1 MKIASDTIREVTK
14 YSRVLTVEDGP
25 IVAGTGT
32 IRYIVESVVIRWAK
46 GEKPVETHVWGHK
59 VLKNGD
65 VSKQSYK
72 RIYWL
77 DRDDC
82 PGWLTELIK
91 LPEIADDL
99 EGKKKGYLT
108 QMGIEDGMDP
118 QEAQSNAATI
128 MNDIF
133 ANSPDFVEQME
144 AAVEAN
150 QKK

>member
-1 MKIASDTIREVTK
+1 MKIATDTIREVTK

-25 IVAGTGT
+25 IVAGAGT
-32 IRYIVESVVIRWAK
+32 IRYIVEVVSVRWGK

-65 VSKQSYK
+65 VSQQSYK

-82 PGWLTELIK
+82 PGWLTELVK
-91 LPEIADDL
+91 LPEVDVVDPTA
-99 EGKKKGYLT
+99 KKTEDYLT
-108 QMGIEDGMDP
+108 SMGIEDGDEP
-118 QEAQSNAATI
+118 NEARANAQKI

-133 ANSPDFVEQME
+133 ANSPEFVEKMN
-144 AAVEAN
+144 AAM
-150 QKK
+150 K